1 MEEQQKQANM
11 DNLNIGDTTNRN
23 KIGKLLDLNLTGW
36 QAVGINDVGNN
47 KVLLW
52 VNLENDLR
60 NATYN
65 DGFLSGSKIF
75 QWESQNQQNQNTP
88 VIMRILKKEVEVH
101 LFCRLGNTGS
111 HTYMGKLKYIKH
123 ENNNPVKIFFK
134 SIDYDSDNTNLK
146 KIYNHSPHQNRL

>member
-1 MEEQQKQANM
+1 M
-11 DNLNIGDTTNRN
+11 DNLNTGDTTNR
-23 KIGKLLDLNLTGW
+23 KRIGKLFDFKLTGW

-60 NATYN
+60 NTTYN

-75 QWESQNQQNQNTP
+75 QWESQNQQNDNTP
-88 VIMRILKKEVEVH
+88 VIKSILKNEVDVH
-101 LFCRLGNTGS
+101 LFCRLGNTGN
-111 HTYMGKLKYIKH
+111 HTYMGKLKYMKH
-123 ENNNPVKIFFK
+123 ENNNPVKIFFI

-146 KIYNHSPHQNRL
+146 YIYNHSPHPLI

>member
-1 MEEQQKQANM
+1 M
-11 DNLNIGDTTNRN
+11 DNLKIGDSTNR
-23 KIGKLLDLNLTGW
+23 KIIEKFFDISLTGW

-60 NATYN
+60 NTTYN

-75 QWESQNQQNQNTP
+75 QWESQNQQNDNTQ
-88 VIMRILKKEVEVH
+88 VIKSILKKEIDVH
-101 LFCRLGNTGS
+101 LFCRLGNTGN
-111 HTYMGKLKYIKH
+111 HTYMGKLKYMKH

-134 SIDYDSDNTNLK
+134 SIDYDSDNMNLK

>member
-1 MEEQQKQANM
+1 M
-11 DNLNIGDTTNRN
+11 DNLKIGDSTNRR
-23 KIGKLLDLNLTGW
+23 IIEEFFDVSLTGW

-47 KVLLW
+47 IVLLW

-60 NATYN
+60 NTTYN

-75 QWESQNQQNQNTP
+75 QWESQNQQNDNTP
-88 VIMRILKKEVEVH
+88 VIKSILKKEVDVH
-101 LFCRLGNTGS
+101 LFCRLGNTGN
-111 HTYMGKLKYIKH
+111 HTYMGKLKYMKH

-134 SIDYDSDNTNLK
+134 SIDYDPDNMNLK

>member
-1 MEEQQKQANM
+1 M
-11 DNLNIGDTTNRN
+11 DNLKIGDSTNRR
-23 KIGKLLDLNLTGW
+23 IIEEIFDISLTGW

-47 KVLLW
+47 IVLLW

-60 NATYN
+60 NTTYN

-75 QWESQNQQNQNTP
+75 QWESQNQQNENTP
-88 VIMRILKKEVEVH
+88 VIKRIFKKEVDVH
-101 LFCRLGNTGS
+101 LFCRLGNTGD
-111 HTYMGKLKYIKH
+111 HTYLGKLKYMKH

>member
-1 MEEQQKQANM
+1 M
-11 DNLNIGDTTNRN
+11 DNLKIGDSTNRR
-23 KIGKLLDLNLTGW
+23 IIEEFFDISLTGW

-47 KVLLW
+47 IVLLW

-60 NATYN
+60 NTAYN

-75 QWESQNQQNQNTP
+75 QWESQNQQNDNTP
-88 VIMRILKKEVEVH
+88 VIKSILKKEVDVH
-101 LFCRLGNTGS
+101 LFCRLGNTGN
-111 HTYMGKLKYIKH
+111 HTYMGKLKYMKH

-134 SIDYDSDNTNLK
+134 SIDYDSDNMNLK

>member
-1 MEEQQKQANM
+1 M
-11 DNLNIGDTTNRN
+11 DNLKIGDSTNR
-23 KIGKLLDLNLTGW
+23 KIIEKFFDISLTGW

-60 NATYN
+60 NTTYN

-75 QWESQNQQNQNTP
+75 QWESQNQQNDNTQ
-88 VIMRILKKEVEVH
+88 VIKSILKKEIDVH
-101 LFCRLGNTGS
+101 LFCRLGNTGN
-111 HTYMGKLKYIKH
+111 HTYMGKLKYMKH

-134 SIDYDSDNTNLK
+134 SIDYYSDNMNLK